1 MIMPLQEADKKVVTS
16 PQDIAEILQRLLRLE
31 DNIDQDKEHFYCI
44 HLDTRSRIKL
54 IEVVSIG
61 IVNASLAHPR
71 EIFRRAIIAGAT
83 SILIAHNHPSENA
96 DPSDADLEITKKL
109 QKAGD
114 IIGIPLLDHVIFT
127 PNHYSSFKERSFM

>member
-1 MIMPLQEADKKVVTS
+1 MILQLQETDKKVVTS

-61 IVNASLAHPR
+61 IVNASLVHPR
-71 EIFRRAIIAGAT
+71 EIFRRAILAGAT
-83 SILIAHNHPSENA
+83 SILIAHNHPSQNA

-127 PNHYSSFKERSFM
+127 LNHYSSFKERSFM